1 MHQARTVAQQSE
13 VDAMTSKARFRSCRV
28 CLSLAFTF
36 LLALPGYALGAE
48 LHLREALLEG
58 QRDQVTA
65 TITAEI
71 DQLGERAH
79 PLEEDC
85 DLHVPLRS
93 PDIRVP
99 LLAELKN
106 ACSEKPA
113 GTTLSYWSQQIAQEV
128 GVGSVS
134 VTGVFRIWLEHP
146 PPGNQVQSE
155 AAPLP
160 AYPHSN
166 PDHQVEL
173 HPLLQ
178 IASLDFRDHV
188 KLIKEGE
195 WYYEGYGPKELRT
208 VLQKRLTVQRIGV
221 QGQPYI
227 RIRGAKTGFNH
238 WNLRGRVAEAVRPL
252 ADGVALRL
260 DILRGNQVVP
270 GAVGLPAVAVAGT
283 AAHTKAQVLAVGDII
298 EFQALGRLHVP
309 TLLDQAGTDTQ
320 QIPLPIEFV
329 FLDLEVQ

>member
-1 MHQARTVAQQSE
+1 MDRASRLRYA
-13 VDAMTSKARFRSCRV
+13 
-28 CLSLAFTF
+28 CLRLGFF
-36 LLALPGYALGAE
+36 LALGLGLFAPGYVLGAE
-48 LHLREALLEG
+48 LHLRESLLQA
-58 QRDQVTA
+58 QRDRVIV

-113 GTTLSYWSQQIAQEV
+113 GMPLSYWSQQIAQEA
-128 GVGSVS
+128 GVGPVR
-134 VTGVFRIWLEHP
+134 VTGVFRVWLEHP

-178 IASLDFRDHV
+178 IASLDFLDHV
-188 KLIKEGE
+188 KLIEEGD

-227 RIRGAKTGFNH
+227 RMRGTKTGFNH
-238 WNLRGRVAEAVRPL
+238 
-252 ADGVALRL
+252 
-260 DILRGNQVVP
+260 
-270 GAVGLPAVAVAGT
+270 
-283 AAHTKAQVLAVGDII
+283 
-298 EFQALGRLHVP
+298 
-309 TLLDQAGTDTQ
+309 
-320 QIPLPIEFV
+320 
-329 FLDLEVQ
+329 